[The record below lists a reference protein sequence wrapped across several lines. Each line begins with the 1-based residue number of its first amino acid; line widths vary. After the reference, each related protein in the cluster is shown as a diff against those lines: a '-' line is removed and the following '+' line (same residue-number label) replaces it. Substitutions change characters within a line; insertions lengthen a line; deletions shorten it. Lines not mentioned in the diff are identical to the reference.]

1 MGLANPRR
9 GSGQQLSEFRLI
21 NYGFLSALDV
31 NVEDILLKMKM
42 KVSGTNTMMFKFKST
57 FSATNMV

>member
-9 GSGQQLSEFRLI
+9 GSGQHLSEFRLI